1 MSKVLN
7 GLHYTKSHEWVK
19 IEGNEAVIGISDYAQ
34 HSLGNIVYLE
44 TKEVGEDLTQFDEL
58 GTIESVKAASD
69 ILSPLSGSIIALNDE
84 VIDRPELINDD
95 PYGCWL
101 VKMTIKDS
109 NEIKNLLT
117 AEQYQLES
125 K

>member
-19 IEGNEAVIGISDYAQ
+19 VEGNEATIGITDYAQ

-44 TKEVGEDLTQFDEL
+44 TKEIGEEVTQFGEL

-69 ILSPLSGSIIALNDE
+69 ILSPLSGDIIDVNSD
-84 VIDRPELINDD
+84 VVDQPELINED
-95 PYGCWL
+95 PYGCWM
-101 VKMTIKDS
+101 VKIALHNPD
-109 NEIKNLLT
+109 EVKNLLT
-117 AEQYQLES
+117 AEEYQLES